1 MNIILTHT
9 HADFDGIAAMLGV
22 YKLNPQALPVL
33 PRQLNHNVRE
43 FLHLYRNGLPHIDID
58 EFEQRR
64 KSQSIEQ
71 IILVDTQSLPDID
84 LPDHAVRAQHLR
96 RWLLPR
102 SDFPMDRAGYLT
114 WRTRC
119 AKMHA
124 ELAGEVLE
132 EVGYDEE
139 TIGTVQR
146 VLTKRGLKTDANV
159 QLLEDTACLVFLEHY
174 AAEFAGKHPK
184 DKVIDIV
191 QKTWKKMSDEGHA
204 AAMELPL
211 DPGVKAVVEEA
222 LAG

>member
-1 MNIILTHT
+1 MTT
-9 HADFDGIAAMLGV
+9 
-22 YKLNPQALPVL
+22 KLEQALTRFDAMNAEDPNTEDVGGEAQPKEL
-33 PRQLNHNVRE
+33 I
-43 FLHLYRNGLPHIDID
+43 YG
-58 EFEQRR
+58 RR
-64 KSQSIEQ
+64 MSER
-71 IILVDTQSLPDID
+71 LALFAPDAPETVK
-84 LPDHAVRAQHLR
+84 LAVRAQHLR
-96 RWLLPR
+96 RWTLAR